1 MFNVIV
7 VGTDGSST
15 AQAAVDKATEMAKLS
30 GATLHVVTGYRV
42 TSPALAGPEMLAGIS
57 ATANFADDQANTAR
71 QVVERAA
78 AKAAAEGVEVEA
90 HAAVGEAAEVLI
102 DVATAQS
109 ADVIVVGNRGMTG
122 AKRFL
127 LGSVPNRVAHHAP
140 CSVLVVRTA

>member
-1 MFNVIV
+1 
-7 VGTDGSST
+7 
-15 AQAAVDKATEMAKLS
+15 
-30 GATLHVVTGYRV
+30 
-42 TSPALAGPEMLAGIS
+42 
-57 ATANFADDQANTAR
+57 
-71 QVVERAA
+71 
-78 AKAAAEGVEVEA
+78 
-90 HAAVGEAAEVLI
+90 VGEAAEVLI